1 MQLGIVT
8 YSIGKD
14 WDLDTLIANCEE
26 TGFDGVELRTTH
38 AHGVEVELSAA
49 ERAAVRKRFDDSK
62 VEIVGLGSAFEYDA
76 IDPGELKQHI
86 EGTKE
91 YIRLAHDLGVSGIKV
106 RPNKIHVDEGV
117 EIETTLAQIGV
128 SLAECGE
135 FARDLGVQIRLEV
148 HGRTTS
154 DPVNI
159 RKIMDYADHDNVFV
173 CWNSNMTDLAD
184 GSIDG
189 NFASLQEYIR
199 LVHIT
204 ELWNEYPWRR
214 LFELLRQ
221 SGYSGFCL
229 AEIPASADA
238 VRLMRY
244 YRALWRALAG
254 NQ

>member
-1 MQLGIVT
+1 MKLGIVT
-8 YSIGKD
+8 YNIGKD
-14 WDLDTLIANCEE
+14 WDLDTLIANCEG

-49 ERAAVRKRFDDSK
+49 ERAAVRKRFDESK
-62 VEIVGLGSAFEYDA
+62 IEIVGLGSAFEYDA
-76 IDPGELKQHI
+76 IDPEELKQHI
-86 EGTKE
+86 ERTKE

-117 EIETTLAQIGV
+117 EIETTLEQIGV

-173 CWNSNMTDLAD
+173 CWNSNMTDLVD

-204 ELWNEYPWRR
+204 ELWNEYPWSR

-221 SGYSGFCL
+221 SGYTGFCL

-238 VRLMRY
+238 IRLMCY

-254 NQ
+254 N

>member
-1 MQLGIVT
+1 MKLGIVT
-8 YSIGKD
+8 YNIGKD

-49 ERAAVRKRFDDSK
+49 ERTAVRKRFGDSK

-76 IDPGELKQHI
+76 IDPEELKQHI

-117 EIETTLAQIGV
+117 EIETTLEQIGV

-173 CWNSNMTDLAD
+173 CWNSNMTDLVD

-204 ELWNEYPWRR
+204 ELWNEYPWSRF
-214 LFELLRQ
+214 FELLRQ
-221 SGYSGFCL
+221 SGYTGFCL

-238 VRLMRY
+238 IRLMCY

-254 NQ
+254 N

>member
-1 MQLGIVT
+1 MKLGIVT
-8 YSIGKD
+8 YNIGKD
-14 WDLDTLIANCEE
+14 WDLDTLIANCEG

-49 ERAAVRKRFDDSK
+49 ERAAVRKRFDESK

-76 IDPGELKQHI
+76 IDPEELKQHI
-86 EGTKE
+86 ERTKE

-117 EIETTLAQIGV
+117 EIKTTLEQIGV

-173 CWNSNMTDLAD
+173 CWNSNMTDLVD

-204 ELWNEYPWRR
+204 ELWNEYPWSR

-221 SGYSGFCL
+221 SGYTGFCL

-238 VRLMRY
+238 IRLMCY

-254 NQ
+254 N

>member
-1 MQLGIVT
+1 MKLGIVT
-8 YSIGKD
+8 YNIGKD
-14 WDLDTLIANCEE
+14 WDLDTLIANCEG

-49 ERAAVRKRFDDSK
+49 ERAAVRKRFDESK

-76 IDPGELKQHI
+76 IDPEELKQNI
-86 EGTKE
+86 DGTKE
-91 YIRLAHDLGVSGIKV
+91 YIRLAYDLGVSGIKV

-117 EIETTLAQIGV
+117 EIETTLEQIGV

-173 CWNSNMTDLAD
+173 CWNSNMTDLVD

-204 ELWNEYPWRR
+204 ELWNEYPWSR

-221 SGYSGFCL
+221 SGYTGFCL

-238 VRLMRY
+238 IRLMCY

-254 NQ
+254 N

>member
-1 MQLGIVT
+1 MKLGIVT
-8 YSIGKD
+8 YNIGKD

-76 IDPGELKQHI
+76 IDPEELKQHI
-86 EGTKE
+86 EGTKK

-117 EIETTLAQIGV
+117 EIETTLEQIGV

-173 CWNSNMTDLAD
+173 CWNSNMTDLVD

-204 ELWNEYPWRR
+204 ELWNEYPWSR

-221 SGYSGFCL
+221 SGYTGFCL

-238 VRLMRY
+238 IRLMCY

-254 NQ
+254 N

>member
-1 MQLGIVT
+1 MKLGIVT
-8 YSIGKD
+8 YNIGKD
-14 WDLDTLIANCEE
+14 WDLDTLIANCEG

-49 ERAAVRKRFDDSK
+49 ERAAVRKRFDESK

-76 IDPGELKQHI
+76 IDPEELKQHI

-117 EIETTLAQIGV
+117 EIETTLEQIGV

-148 HGRTTS
+148 HGRRTS

-173 CWNSNMTDLAD
+173 CWNSNMTDLVD

-204 ELWNEYPWRR
+204 ELWNEYPWSR

-221 SGYSGFCL
+221 SGYTGFCL
-229 AEIPASADA
+229 AEIPASADSI
-238 VRLMRY
+238 RLMCY

-254 NQ
+254 N

>member
-1 MQLGIVT
+1 MKLGIVT
-8 YSIGKD
+8 YNIGKD
-14 WDLDTLIANCEE
+14 WDLDTLIANCEG

-49 ERAAVRKRFDDSK
+49 ERAAVRKRFDESK

-76 IDPGELKQHI
+76 IDPEELKQHI
-86 EGTKE
+86 ERTKE

-117 EIETTLAQIGV
+117 EIETTLERIGV

-173 CWNSNMTDLAD
+173 CWNSNMTDLVD

-204 ELWNEYPWRR
+204 ELWNEYPWSR

-221 SGYSGFCL
+221 SGYTGFCL

-238 VRLMRY
+238 IRLMCY
-244 YRALWRALAG
+244 YRALWRALAA
-254 NQ
+254 N

>member
-1 MQLGIVT
+1 MKLGIVT
-8 YSIGKD
+8 YNIGKD

-49 ERAAVRKRFDDSK
+49 ERAAVHKRFDESK

-76 IDPGELKQHI
+76 IDPEELKQHI

-117 EIETTLAQIGV
+117 EIETTLEQIGV

-159 RKIMDYADHDNVFV
+159 RKIIDYADHDNVFV
-173 CWNSNMTDLAD
+173 CWNSNMTDLVD

-204 ELWNEYPWRR
+204 ELWNEYPWSR

-221 SGYSGFCL
+221 SGYIGYCL
-229 AEIPASADA
+229 AEIPESSDA
-238 VRLMRY
+238 LRLMCY

-254 NQ
+254 N

>member
-1 MQLGIVT
+1 MKLGIVT
-8 YSIGKD
+8 YNIGKD
-14 WDLDTLIANCEE
+14 WDLDTLIANCEG

-49 ERAAVRKRFDDSK
+49 ERAAVRKRFDESK

-76 IDPGELKQHI
+76 IDPEELKQHI

-117 EIETTLAQIGV
+117 EIETTLEQIGV

-173 CWNSNMTDLAD
+173 CWNSNMTDLVD

-204 ELWNEYPWRR
+204 ELWNEYPWSR

-221 SGYSGFCL
+221 SGYTGFCL
-229 AEIPASADA
+229 AEIPASADGI
-238 VRLMRY
+238 RLMCY

-254 NQ
+254 N

>member
-1 MQLGIVT
+1 MKLGIVT
-8 YSIGKD
+8 YNIGKD

-49 ERAAVRKRFDDSK
+49 ERAAVRKRFDESK

-76 IDPGELKQHI
+76 IDPEELKQHI

-117 EIETTLAQIGV
+117 EIETTLEQIGV

-173 CWNSNMTDLAD
+173 CWNSNMTDLVD

-204 ELWNEYPWRR
+204 ELWNEYPWSR

-221 SGYSGFCL
+221 SGYTGFCL

-238 VRLMRY
+238 IRLMCY

-254 NQ
+254 N

>member
-1 MQLGIVT
+1 MKLGIVT
-8 YSIGKD
+8 YNIGKD
-14 WDLDTLIANCEE
+14 WDLDTLIANCEG

-49 ERAAVRKRFDDSK
+49 ERAAVRKRFDESK
-62 VEIVGLGSAFEYDA
+62 IEIVGLGSAFEYDA
-76 IDPGELKQHI
+76 IDPEELKQHI
-86 EGTKE
+86 ERTKE

-117 EIETTLAQIGV
+117 EIETTLEQIGV

-135 FARDLGVQIRLEV
+135 FGRDLGVQIRLEV

-173 CWNSNMTDLAD
+173 CWNSNMTDLVD

-204 ELWNEYPWRR
+204 ELWNEYPWSR

-221 SGYSGFCL
+221 SGYTGFCL

-238 VRLMRY
+238 IRLMCY

-254 NQ
+254 N

>member
-1 MQLGIVT
+1 MKLGIVT
-8 YSIGKD
+8 YNIGKD

-38 AHGVEVELSAA
+38 AHGVVVELSAA
-49 ERAAVRKRFDDSK
+49 ERAAVRKRFADSK

-76 IDPGELKQHI
+76 IDPEELKQNI

-91 YIRLAHDLGVSGIKV
+91 YIRLAHDLAVSGIKV

-117 EIETTLAQIGV
+117 EIETTLEQIGV

-173 CWNSNMTDLAD
+173 CWNSNMTDLVD

-204 ELWNEYPWRR
+204 ELWNEYPWSR

-221 SGYSGFCL
+221 SGYTGFCL

-238 VRLMRY
+238 IRLMCY

-254 NQ
+254 N

>member
-1 MQLGIVT
+1 
-8 YSIGKD
+8 
-14 WDLDTLIANCEE
+14 
-26 TGFDGVELRTTH
+26 
-38 AHGVEVELSAA
+38 
-49 ERAAVRKRFDDSK
+49 
-62 VEIVGLGSAFEYDA
+62 VGLGSAFEYDA
-76 IDPGELKQHI
+76 IDPEELKQHI

-117 EIETTLAQIGV
+117 EIETTLEQIGV

-173 CWNSNMTDLAD
+173 CWNSNMTDLVD

-204 ELWNEYPWRR
+204 ELWNEYPWSR

-221 SGYSGFCL
+221 SGYTGFCL

-238 VRLMRY
+238 IRLMCY

-254 NQ
+254 N

>member
-1 MQLGIVT
+1 MKLGIVT
-8 YSIGKD
+8 YNIGKD
-14 WDLDTLIANCEE
+14 WDLDTLIANCEG

-49 ERAAVRKRFDDSK
+49 ERAAVRKRFDESK
-62 VEIVGLGSAFEYDA
+62 IEIVGLGSAFEYDA
-76 IDPGELKQHI
+76 IDPEELKQHI
-86 EGTKE
+86 ERTKE

-117 EIETTLAQIGV
+117 EIETTLEQIGV

-173 CWNSNMTDLAD
+173 CWNSNMTDLVD

-204 ELWNEYPWRR
+204 ELWNEYPWSR

-221 SGYSGFCL
+221 SGYTGFCL

-238 VRLMRY
+238 FRLMCY

-254 NQ
+254 N

>member
-1 MQLGIVT
+1 MKLGIVT
-8 YSIGKD
+8 YNIGKD

-38 AHGVEVELSAA
+38 AHGVEVDLSAA
-49 ERAAVRKRFDDSK
+49 ERAAVRKRFDESK

-76 IDPGELKQHI
+76 IDPEELKQHI

-117 EIETTLAQIGV
+117 EIETTLEQIGV

-173 CWNSNMTDLAD
+173 CWNSNMTDLVD

-204 ELWNEYPWRR
+204 ELWNEYPWSR

-221 SGYSGFCL
+221 SGYTGFCL

-238 VRLMRY
+238 IRLMCY

-254 NQ
+254 N